1 MLGYIN
7 FNLNVNDLQLLFY
20 RILYSRII
28 SIRVYDIIN
37 DALRGGNIE
46 ITLFTVHS
54 FIS

>member
-46 ITLFTVHS
+46 NTLYTAYWFLS
-54 FIS
+54 